1 MTVTGLNW
9 TVSVVNTTSPSAIM
23 ALYTGTYP
31 VAPGANLP
39 PLMITGVFT
48 SDAVPTY
55 TNTTVVSSADDP
67 SPSLNSS
74 YDTVTVIPGVALTGT
89 PRVQNTPSAT
99 ETPVGTGDGTPVGTG
114 NGTPTVGTGDGTPV
128 GTGNGTPVGTGDG
141 TPVGTGNGG
150 PDLQIIKGA
159 VKGDQYEV
167 GDKVTFFI
175 AITNVGKADGMS
187 APNTVGVSAPNTA
200 GVSAPNNPDVTV
212 DPGNATNPNT
222 SGVTISSTNDTPVS
236 TAGNASIVSKGE
248 GVTDSA
254 TISDPSTITVQ
265 DVIPLG
271 ASHVHAYGTNWT
283 FSISDKTSPTVID
296 AHYTGTDPLGPNQ
309 TLPVITITAE
319 LTDDAVPSLTD
330 TATVDVPGDVN
341 TDNNTAAFTVYAHGE
356 EQNNNSDHQ
365 NNDHQNN
372 DHQNTDHHNNNN
384 EVNNNNNNSSNNENV
399 QHSSE
404 HQNHQQQHHHY
415 PGLPLTGSDPGS
427 SR

>member
-1 MTVTGLNW
+1 MTGLNW
-9 TVSVVNTTSPSAIM
+9 TISVVNTTSPTAIM
-23 ALYTGTYP
+23 AMYAGTYP

-114 NGTPTVGTGDGTPV
+114 NGTPVGTGDGTPV
-128 GTGNGTPVGTGDG
+128 GTGNGTP
-141 TPVGTGNGG
+141 PVGTGNGG
-150 PDLQIIKGA
+150 PDLQIIKSA

-187 APNTVGVSAPNTA
+187 APNTVGVSAPN
-200 GVSAPNNPDVTV
+200 NPGVTV

-341 TDNNTAAFTVYAHGE
+341 TDNNTAAFTVYVQGE

-372 DHQNTDHHNNNN
+372 DHHNNNN
-384 EVNNNNNNSSNNENV
+384 EINNNNNNSSNNENV

-427 SR
+427 SK